1 MDNDTR
7 INLAAQKY
15 FAFVGAQFNHLVHE
29 SVGKMLGA
37 EQRSVAAVNK
47 PARGHN
53 SWLARPLAYQK
64 CHRNIYLAGKSAFF
78 AINILYRRRIAGRND
93 EQQQD
98 REYFSHGT
106 PTFQITKNIV

>member
-53 SWLARPLAYQK
+53 SWLTRPLAYQK
-64 CHRNIYLAGKSAFF
+64 CPRNIYPAGETVLF
-78 AINILYRRRIAGRND
+78 AINILYRRRIAGRNS

-98 REYFSHGT
+98 RECSSHECS
-106 PTFQITKNIV
+106 TFQKT